1 MDVMFKYLTFFI
13 FYIERD
19 LLILRRIIYM
29 YNTLIEMTKEE
40 RHNLIVQTLLRQE
53 SASVAE
59 LSAQLQVSAVTI
71 RKDLSELEAAKKLY
85 RSHGNAIL
93 IDPYINN
100 RTVSEKAKLASH
112 EKSVIGYY
120 AAQLVTKDDSIIIAS
135 GTTMLSFAHNIEPKH
150 HLTVVSASLKVS
162 EALGPSEAI
171 DVIQLG
177 GTVRRSSLSVVGSTA
192 EVFLRDMACSKLF
205 LGVDGFDPSFGITT
219 TDIREADLNKAMMRA
234 AQKTI
239 VLADSSKFG
248 RRGFVKIAD
257 FDDVDMLITDSN
269 LPDKAAA
276 ALESTGVDLRI
287 VDI

>member
-100 RTVSEKAKLASH
+100 RTISEKAKLASH

-120 AAQLVTKDDSIIIAS
+120 AAQLVKKDDSIIIAS

-177 GTVRRSSLSVVGSTA
+177 GTVRRSSLAVVGSTA

>member
-1 MDVMFKYLTFFI
+1 
-13 FYIERD
+13 
-19 LLILRRIIYM
+19 
-29 YNTLIEMTKEE
+29 MTKEE
-40 RHNLIVQTLLRQE
+40 RHNLIFQTLLRQE
-53 SASVAE
+53 SASVGE

-85 RSHGNAIL
+85 
-93 IDPYINN
+93 
-100 RTVSEKAKLASH
+100 

-135 GTTMLSFAHNIEPKH
+135 GTTMLSFAHSIEPKH

-162 EALGPSEAI
+162 EALGPKEAV

-177 GTVRRSSLSVVGSTA
+177 GTLRRSSLSVVGRTA
-192 EVFLRDMACSKLF
+192 EVFLDDMACSKLF
-205 LGVDGFDPSFGITT
+205 LGVDGFDPGFGVTT

-257 FDDVDMLITDSN
+257 FDEIDMLITDSR
-269 LPDKAAA
+269 LPDKAATS
-276 ALESTGVDLRI
+276 LESLGVDLHI

>member
-1 MDVMFKYLTFFI
+1 MFKYLTFFI

>member
-1 MDVMFKYLTFFI
+1 MFKYLTFFI

-100 RTVSEKAKLASH
+100 RTISEKAKLASH

>member
-1 MDVMFKYLTFFI
+1 MFKYLTFFI

-100 RTVSEKAKLASH
+100 RTISEKAKLASH

-269 LPDKAAA
+269 LPDKAAS

>member
-1 MDVMFKYLTFFI
+1 
-13 FYIERD
+13 
-19 LLILRRIIYM
+19 
-29 YNTLIEMTKEE
+29 MTKED

-59 LSAQLQVSAVTI
+59 LSAQLKVSAVTI

-100 RTVSEKAKLASH
+100 RTISEKAKLASQ
-112 EKSVIGYY
+112 EKNMIGYY
-120 AAQLVTKDDSIIIAS
+120 AAQLITKDDSILIAS
-135 GTTMLSFAHNIEPKH
+135 GTTMFAFANNIEANH
-150 HLTVVSASLKVS
+150 HLTVVSSSLKVS
-162 EALGPSEAI
+162 EALGPLKNI

-177 GTVRRSSLSVVGSTA
+177 GTVRKSSLSVVGRTA
-192 EVFLRDMACSKLF
+192 EAFLEDMACSKLF
-205 LGVDGFDPSFGITT
+205 LGVDGFDPGFGVTT
-219 TDIREADLNKAMMRA
+219 TDIWEADLNKAMMRA

-257 FDDVDMLITDSN
+257 FDEIDMLITDSN
-269 LPDKAAA
+269 LPDKAAT
-276 ALESTGVDLRI
+276 ALESLGVDLRI
-287 VDI
+287 VEI

>member
-1 MDVMFKYLTFFI
+1 
-13 FYIERD
+13 
-19 LLILRRIIYM
+19 M

-100 RTVSEKAKLASH
+100 RTISEKAKLASH

-205 LGVDGFDPSFGITT
+205 LGVDGFDPGFGITT

-269 LPDKAAA
+269 LPDKAAS

>member
-100 RTVSEKAKLASH
+100 RTISEKTKLASH

>member
-1 MDVMFKYLTFFI
+1 
-13 FYIERD
+13 
-19 LLILRRIIYM
+19 
-29 YNTLIEMTKEE
+29 MTKEE
-40 RHNLIVQTLLRQE
+40 RHNLIIQTLLRQE
-53 SASVAE
+53 SVSVGE
-59 LSAQLQVSAVTI
+59 LSSLLQVSAVTI
-71 RKDLSELEAAKKLY
+71 RKDLSELENAKKLY

-100 RTVSEKAKLASH
+100 RTISEKAKLASH

-135 GTTMLSFAHNIEPKH
+135 GTTMLSFAHNIEPQH

-162 EALGPSEAI
+162 EALGPNEAI

-177 GTVRRSSLSVVGSTA
+177 GTVRRSSLSVVGRTA
-192 EVFLRDMACSKLF
+192 EEFLEDMACSKLF
-205 LGVDGFDPSFGITT
+205 LGVDGFDPNFGITT
-219 TDIREADLNKAMMRA
+219 TDIREADLNRAMMKA

-257 FDDVDMLITDSN
+257 FDNIDMLITDSK

-276 ALESTGVDLRI
+276 ALEQTGIDLRI
-287 VDI
+287 VEI

>member
-1 MDVMFKYLTFFI
+1 MKSSQYLTFFK
-13 FYIERD
+13 YWIESL
-19 LLILRRIIYM
+19 LLILKRIYARS
-29 YNTLIEMTKEE
+29 NTIFEMTKEE
-40 RHNLIVQTLLRQE
+40 RHSLIIQTLLRQE
-53 SASVAE
+53 SASVGE
-59 LSAQLQVSAVTI
+59 LSTQLQVSAVTI
-71 RKDLSELEAAKKLY
+71 RKDLSELETAKKLY

-100 RTVSEKAKLASH
+100 RTISEKAKLASH

-162 EALGPSEAI
+162 EALGPMEAI

-177 GTVRRSSLSVVGSTA
+177 GTLRRSSLSVVGRTA
-192 EVFLRDMACSKLF
+192 EVFLEDMACSKLF
-205 LGVDGFDPSFGITT
+205 LGVDGFDPGFGITT

-257 FDDVDMLITDSN
+257 FDEIDMLITDSR

-276 ALESTGVDLRI
+276 SLEAMGVDLRI
-287 VDI
+287 VEV